1 MLIGA
6 LPFMHWLR
14 LSFNFRLQKAYQHSK
29 NSDEIL
35 ADEVAGSK
43 DDTFRSDELLERIK
57 YQQEL
62 VDLERKVTIWRSMS

>member
-1 MLIGA
+1 MA
-6 LPFMHWLR
+6 LPFMHRSCLY
-14 LSFNFRLQKAYQHSK
+14 FNFRLQKAYQHSK

-43 DDTFRSDELLERIK
+43 DDTLRSDELLERIK

-62 VDLERKVTIWRSMS
+62 VDLERKVTI